1 MSQNGKVRIV
11 QCGRE
16 ISSQEL
22 DEIVETF
29 RMFPGLG
36 RTELIE
42 TICENLSWFTPS
54 GKPKK
59 DACRKLLKKLEA
71 EGMIEFPPK
80 KKDPQNKNCTARK
93 ITETSRTDPQPE
105 LSGKLSDFEPVKLG
119 IVRYKKKRELF
130 NEYLF
135 RYHYLGY
142 SKPFGCYICYFIKYN
157 NKILGCVLFA
167 GAGKSLGVRDKWIG
181 WTDNQ
186 RLSNLPWVINNT
198 RFLIFPW
205 VQIKNLASHILG
217 QIARRI
223 GDDWY
228 REWGYS
234 PVLMETFVDP
244 EYYAGSCYKGAGWQH
259 LGMTTGEGLAR
270 KGKSYKTTPK
280 MIFVKPL
287 SDNFASFLHEKHTVN
302 EELYE

>member
-1 MSQNGKVRIV
+1 MSQNEEVTIV
-11 QCGRE
+11 QSGRK
-16 ISSQEL
+16 ISSKEL
-22 DEIVETF
+22 GEIVETF
-29 RMFPGLG
+29 QMFPGLG

-54 GKPKK
+54 GGPKI
-59 DACRKLLKKLEA
+59 DACRNLLKKLEA
-71 EGMIEFPPK
+71 EGKISFPPK
-80 KKDPQNKNCTARK
+80 KKDSQNKNCTVRK
-93 ITETSRTDPQPE
+93 IIETAKTDPQSD
-105 LSGKLSDFEPVKLG
+105 LNGSLSDYEPVRLQ
-119 IVRYKKKRELF
+119 IVKYKEDRELF

-135 RYHYLGY
+135 RYHYLKY
-142 SKPFGCYICYFIKYN
+142 SKPFGCYIRYFVKYN
-157 NKILGCVLFA
+157 NKILGCMLFS
-167 GAGKSLGVRDKWIG
+167 GAAKAIEARDHWIG

-186 RLSNLPWVINNT
+186 RLLNLAWVINNY

-205 VQIKNLASHILG
+205 VKIKNLASHVLG

-228 REWGYS
+228 RKWGYS

-270 KGKSYKTTPK
+270 KEKSYSTTPK

-287 SDNFASFLHEKHTVN
+287 SDNFRSFLHEKHAGN
-302 EELYE
+302 DGQ